1 MKQKVNKVK
10 HFRKNEEGLSSFGN
24 NKSFNE
30 EVPFCVGIKP
40 LKELLELAPTRIE
53 WVYLRKGQKNLDT
66 QKILD
71 LCSEHDIRFS
81 LINEDE
87 IKRILPSKYKINI
100 QGAFAKLKEV
110 STMAYEDMLINATNA
125 PLPLIIALDS
135 VQDPGNIGTLARS
148 LYALGGAGLVLP
160 IHNSANLGIGAK
172 KSAAGALDFLPVSK
186 VTNLARALDDAKQAG
201 YVIYSTHIKENFT
214 ENEEENNLE
223 DINKAKQKTFDKK
236 NQDIP
241 LVNPFFDNLQLPAVL
256 VLGAE
261 DKGIRPNVHK
271 RCDFTLKI
279 PMLRDFDSLNVAQ
292 AGGILIS
299 HFLKHV
305 LEKEKKHAK

>member
-10 HFRKNEEGLSSFGN
+10 HFRKNEESRSSFGN
-24 NKSFNE
+24 NKSFND

-40 LKELLELAPTRIE
+40 LRELLELAPDRIE
-53 WVYLRKGQKNLDT
+53 WVYLRKGQKNLDS

-71 LCSEHDIRFS
+71 LCTEHEIRFT

-87 IKRILPSKYKINI
+87 IKRILPSRYKVNI

-110 STMAYEDMLINATNA
+110 STVSYEDLLINATNA
-125 PLPLIIALDS
+125 PLPLLVVLDS

-160 IHNSANLGIGAK
+160 LHNSANLGLGAK
-172 KSAAGALDFLPVSK
+172 KSAAGALDFLPVTK
-186 VTNLARALDDAKQAG
+186 VTNLARALEDAKQAG

-223 DINKAKQKTFDKK
+223 GINSTKTKNSMKK
-236 NQDIP
+236 NQEIP
-241 LVNPFFDNLQLPAVL
+241 LLNPFFDKLEFPAVL

-271 RCDFTLKI
+271 RCDYTLKI

-299 HFLKHV
+299 AFLKNI
-305 LEKEKKHAK
+305 LENK

>member
-10 HFRKNEEGLSSFGN
+10 HFRKNEESHSSFGN
-24 NKSFNE
+24 NKSFNDE
-30 EVPFCVGIKP
+30 IPFCVGIKP
-40 LKELLELAPTRIE
+40 LKEMLEIAPARIE
-53 WVYLRKGQKNLDT
+53 CVYLRKGQKNLDT

-71 LCSEHDIRFS
+71 LCTENDIRFS

-87 IKRILPSKYKINI
+87 IKRILPSKYKVNI

-110 STMAYEDMLINATNA
+110 STIAFEDMLINATNA

-160 IHNSANLGIGAK
+160 IHNSANLGLGAK
-172 KSAAGALDFLPVSK
+172 KSAAGALDFLPVAK

-214 ENEEENNLE
+214 ENEEENNLKA
-223 DINKAKQKTFDKK
+223 INNK

-256 VLGAE
+256 VLGSE
-261 DKGIRPNVHK
+261 EKGIRPNVHK

-299 HFLKHV
+299 CFLKNI
-305 LEKEKKHAK
+305 LEKK